1 MLLFRFHLSQFG
13 AGEPGA
19 QPVVFRTV
27 PLGDG
32 CQFAAQYVRIVVDGH
47 GRGDVVAVRAGI
59 PVVGAG
65 HAFRQSGGPVRP
77 AVHVFAHAGR
87 LCVPSAGFPFQS
99 VPHQSAAASSSWS
112 SLAACPRRMGIHVSA
127 FPLIRSDIQPN
138 TPNGWM
144 PGPLSSRN
152 VGFLHSR

>member
-99 VPHQSAAASSSWS
+99 VPHQPPCPSGSAWT
-112 SLAACPRRMGIHVSA
+112 RRS
-127 FPLIRSDIQPN
+127 P
-138 TPNGWM
+138 
-144 PGPLSSRN
+144 
-152 VGFLHSR
+152 